1 MRSHNEPRQSKKLS
15 QVFLRTDWPVQR
27 VATKV
32 HAWGAR
38 RVLEIGPGKG
48 ILTKALA
55 NAGLKVTAVEKDT
68 RFFEYLNDQ
77 LRAGDLAD
85 SESLIRV
92 VNADILDFD
101 LGAWCGATKEPAAVV
116 GNIPYN
122 ISSPIL
128 LWVLPHLSH
137 LSGAMFL
144 TQLEFAQRLA
154 AEPGGKTY
162 GSLSVFSQLRSRVE
176 FECKVPASC
185 FTPVPKVDSALVALR
200 PIKQNVPDALLHRT
214 EVITRAAFTQRRKKL
229 RNAVRAFTPEDAVA
243 DCPIDLNRRPETLT
257 PQEFVELAAYLTAK
271 AKK

>member
-1 MRSHNEPRQSKKLS
+1 MRARNDPHQSKKLS
-15 QVFLRTDWPVQR
+15 QVFLRTDWPVLR
-27 VATKV
+27 VAAK
-32 HAWGAR
+32 AQEWGAR
-38 RVLEIGPGKG
+38 RVIEIGPGKG

-55 NAGLKVTAVEKDT
+55 EAGLKVTAVEKDT

-77 LRAGDLAD
+77 LKDGDLA
-85 SESLIRV
+85 SQSSNIRI

-101 LGAWCGATKEPAAVV
+101 LGAWLDASKEPAAVV

-128 LWVLPHLSH
+128 MWALPHLSR
-137 LSGAMFL
+137 LQGAMFL

-154 AEPGGKTY
+154 AESGGKTY
-162 GSLSVFSQLRSRVE
+162 GSLSVFAQLRSRVE

-185 FTPVPKVDSALVALR
+185 FTPVPKVDSALVGLR
-200 PIKQNVPDALLHRT
+200 PIKQEVPDALLHRT

-229 RNAVRAFTPEDAVA
+229 RNAVRAFMPADAEA

-257 PQEFVELAAYLTAK
+257 PQEFVELAAYLES
-271 AKK
+271 KKK